1 MVKQIDINMKAVSLI
16 DELIKFDYRFN
27 VYSKELAKQLEKTR
41 TDLVIQIA
49 KES

>member
-1 MVKQIDINMKAVSLI
+1 MDNKTTYYKYD
-16 DELIKFDYRFN
+16 

-41 TDLVIQIA
+41 TELVMQIA

>member
-16 DELIKFDYRFN
+16 DELIKFDYKFN

-41 TDLVIQIA
+41 TDLVMKIA